1 MHDSRGRLEP
11 VLADQLKGYS
21 LEDPATRRACALPS
35 AVVELVARAQATELH
50 RAVGQ
55 LVVCAFFFA
64 MRSCEYCD
72 TKAPCRTKAVIVGDV
87 VFRSGGKII
96 DSYDERELAHEET
109 VSVTYRTQKN
119 RRTGTVASR

>member
-1 MHDSRGRLEP
+1 
-11 VLADQLKGYS
+11 
-21 LEDPATRRACALPS
+21 
-35 AVVELVARAQATELH
+35 
-50 RAVGQ
+50 
-55 LVVCAFFFA
+55 